1 MGYSIELINQKT
13 KQTVLL
19 KNKEAIRSSTVLCEW
34 DSSKEQLIP
43 QFSHEASLGITYNY
57 ANYYYEATDNDS
69 RFMHERTYD
78 SESQYGIR
86 GIYGKTAWESIP
98 MLRDMIKRI
107 ELKYRP
113 HGEWLQSVRKRKVYV
128 DLNTGKHYGPVEA
141 ISIDVPLKE
150 IEETYTVNEGDT
162 SNYWKATAANAI
174 LPLKHMLRIAK
185 EFVDQDVIW
194 NGD

>member
-1 MGYSIELINQKT
+1 MGYGIELIDQKT

-19 KNKEAIRSSTVLCEW
+19 KNREAIRSSTVLCEW
-34 DSSKEQLIP
+34 DSSEERLIP
-43 QFSHEASLGITYNY
+43 QFSREASLCITYNY

-69 RFMHERTYD
+69 RFAHKKSYD
-78 SESQYGIR
+78 DESQYGIR

-98 MLRDMIKRI
+98 MLKDMIKRI

-113 HGEWLQSVRKRKVYV
+113 NGEWLQGVRNRKVYV
-128 DLNTGKHYGPVEA
+128 DSKTGKRYDPVETLGV
-141 ISIDVPLKE
+141 DVPLKE

-162 SNYWKATAANAI
+162 SNYWETTAANAI

-185 EFVDQDVIW
+185 EFADQDVIW